1 MLSSPLL
8 PRPGIKIQALFQ
20 FRYEG
25 VFLDASQQ
33 LIPSAALPAAFEA
46 SQGANPTRTDTPS
59 AAHPLRTRS
68 HVSRLPHRNPTLGE
82 TGSER
87 LSNLLK
93 ATEQGRGG
101 DGILRQIRLM
111 RAPHLPV
118 TLSGTSSRP
127 SAGFRARSCAP
138 HVVGPGTS
146 RRLFLLSLPLG
157 VFFPPLLA
165 TLRL

>member
-1 MLSSPLL
+1 MPSSPLL

-68 HVSRLPHRNPTLGE
+68 HVNPTLGE

-101 DGILRQIRLM
+101 DGILRQICLI

-127 SAGFRARSCAP
+127 STGFRALSCAP

-157 VFFPPLLA
+157 VFFPLYWRHYVYNKHLK
-165 TLRL
+165 